1 MRVILFGATG
11 MIGQGVLREC
21 LLAPDVESVLSVG
34 RAPTGQRHDKLREI
48 VHRDFTDFSP
58 IEAELSG
65 LDACFFCLGV
75 SSAGMS
81 ESEYRRVTY
90 DFTLAAAR
98 VLAKRNPQLTFV
110 YVSGQ
115 GTNADGRAMWA
126 RVKGET
132 ENALLAMPFRAY
144 LLRPG
149 FIQPL
154 HGARSRTRAYRLLYG
169 AAAPLLPLA
178 RRLFPSQVTTTE
190 QIGAAMLQLARHGA
204 PERMLATPAINALS

>member
-98 VLAKRNPQLTFV
+98 ALAARNPELTFV

-115 GTNADGRAMWA
+115 GTNPDGRAMWA

-154 HGARSRTRAYRLLYG
+154 HGARSSTRAYRLFYL

-190 QIGAAMLQLARHGA
+190 QIGTAMLQLARHGA

>member
-1 MRVILFGATG
+1 MKVVLFGATG
-11 MIGQGVLREC
+11 MLGQGVLREC
-21 LLAPDVESVLSVG
+21 LHAPDVESVLAVG
-34 RAPTGQRHDKLREI
+34 RAPTGRRHDKLREV

-65 LDACFFCLGV
+65 PDACFFCLGA
-75 SSAGMS
+75 SSVGMS

-98 VLAKRNPQLTFV
+98 ALAERNPDLTFV

-115 GTNADGRAMWA
+115 GTNPEGRAMWA

-144 LLRPG
+144 MLRPG
-149 FIQPL
+149 FIQPR
-154 HGARSRTRAYRLLYG
+154 HGARPRARAYRLFYL

-190 QIGAAMLQLARHGA
+190 QIGTAMLQLARHGA
-204 PERMLATPAINALS
+204 PERVLATPAINSLK

>member
-1 MRVILFGATG
+1 VKVILFGATG

-34 RAPTGQRHDKLREI
+34 RTPTGQRHDKLREL
-48 VHRDFTDFSP
+48 VHRDFADFSP

-75 SSAGMS
+75 SSAGLS

-98 VLAKRNPQLTFV
+98 ALAARNPELTFA

-115 GTNADGRAMWA
+115 GTNPDGRAMWA

-132 ENALLAMPFRAY
+132 ENALLAMPFQAY
-144 LLRPG
+144 MLRPG

-154 HGARSRTRAYRLLYG
+154 HGARSRTRAYRVLYV
-169 AAAPLLPLA
+169 ALTPLLSLA

-190 QIGAAMLQLARHGA
+190 QIGTAMLQLARHGA
-204 PERMLATPAINALS
+204 PERVLSPAAINSMK